1 MFVTC
6 FRTCWNVCDVFQE
19 LLEGCKNIR
28 DFSFLGSFNLSDD
41 AFKAI
46 ASKKKL
52 RKLKLDST

>member
-1 MFVTC
+1 MVC
-6 FRTCWNVCDVFQE
+6 ECVVSSWNVCDVFQE